1 MSRLTP
7 KQRKL
12 MELEDAMR
20 ENIKAY
26 DLLVSEH
33 CMQLRKEDADYA
45 DALIHEYMHLAY
57 EYEQIGGN
65 LENFEDSYWKK
76 RYRKRKSVGGSN
88 A

>member
-7 KQRKL
+7 RRRKL
-12 MELEDAMR
+12 QELEDAMR
-20 ENIKAY
+20 ENIKTY

-33 CMQLRKEDADYA
+33 CMQLRKEDAEYA
-45 DALIHEYMHLAY
+45 KTLIIEYMRLAY

-65 LENFEDSYWKK
+65 LEHFEDSYWAS
-76 RYRKRKSVGGSN
+76 RHRKRRVKN